1 MSSTMNPE
9 KIFKENFIK
18 IITSEDQT
26 IGIYQAELFWKRR
39 PNDGFK
45 SILDD
50 EISHEKNLIK
60 FIQSRDWVFTKRQK
74 TVMTFNHY
82 IGWLIGTLLSI
93 LPRRICFYFHFV
105 AEKQAASGYND
116 LIKHIESS
124 GNPKLIDLT
133 DIKNEIKKI
142 KDNETLHSEIFKA
155 LMN

>member
-1 MSSTMNPE
+1 MNPE
-9 KIFKENFIK
+9 KLFKENFIK
-18 IITSEDQT
+18 IITSEDQA

-39 PNDGFK
+39 PNDVFDA
-45 SILDD
+45 ILVD
-50 EISHEKNLIK
+50 EIKHEKNLIDFVHSK
-60 FIQSRDWVFTKRQK
+60 GWSFTKRQI
-74 TVMTFNHY
+74 MLMHLNRY
-82 IGWLIGTLLSI
+82 SGWLIGTFLSI